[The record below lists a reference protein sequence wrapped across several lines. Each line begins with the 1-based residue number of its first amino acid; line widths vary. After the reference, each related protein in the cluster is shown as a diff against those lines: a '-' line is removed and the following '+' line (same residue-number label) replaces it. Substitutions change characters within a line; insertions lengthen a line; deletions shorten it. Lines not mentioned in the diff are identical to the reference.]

1 MKITPRNIL
10 NLANCITGHQ
20 SIEFVALNF
29 NFNEL
34 DSEDLKAVCD
44 ALEGAKL
51 KGLEVSF
58 KGCGLPRN
66 AFKKLCIWLQLA
78 VEVKEKLILDFAL

>member
-1 MKITPRNIL
+1 MKITPKNIA
-10 NLANCITGHQ
+10 NLATAISGHENLEYV
-20 SIEFVALNF
+20 SINF

-34 DSEDLKAVCD
+34 DSEDIKLICD
-44 ALEGAKL
+44 SLEGSKL
-51 KGLEVSF
+51 KGLELAF

-78 VEVKEKLILDFAL
+78 IEVSEKLCLDFTL